1 MQPPPFPWF
10 AVLAVAAA
18 ALVAWLPL
26 HLGGL
31 HGYQAPAL
39 ALAFAWLALLA
50 LGLAW
55 YRRRALWLLL
65 AAPPALFWLALIGTA
80 LICDGRCG

>member
-10 AVLAVAAA
+10 AALAAAAA

-39 ALAFAWLALLA
+39 ALALAWLALFA
-50 LGLAW
+50 LGLAL
-55 YRRRALWLLL
+55 YGRGALWLLL
-65 AAPPALFWLALIGTA
+65 AAPPALLWLFVTGAALV
-80 LICDGRCG
+80 CDGRCG

>member
-10 AVLAVAAA
+10 AAAAVAAA

-31 HGYQAPAL
+31 HGYQAYAL
-39 ALAFAWLALLA
+39 ALSLAWLALFA
-50 LGLAW
+50 LGLAL
-55 YRRRALWLLL
+55 YGRRALWLLP
-65 AAPPALFWLALIGTA
+65 ASPPALFWLVVVSTA